1 MHTVPSTGHTV
12 PPLSLSMVTASSGL
26 SFISLTPEAL
36 PDPTVGEGA
45 LPGNP
50 QIQHTCLSGHLAG
63 SGGAMSSHG
72 GAGGDFHSFSWVQG
86 AQHSR
91 AGHILA
97 PGCCNARVTSVSG
110 SLSCM
115 FVRRDFTTLL
125 HISYGGQVLTA
136 WVRTSP
142 DRVVC
147 GQSRVGA
154 FPRRAFWA
162 GQRRQ
167 RRAALCPQLGESR
180 SVVCLQHFQHWDFA
194 LSSDL
199 AWVPARLLE
208 VGT

>member
-1 MHTVPSTGHTV
+1 
-12 PPLSLSMVTASSGL
+12 MVTASSGL
-26 SFISLTPEAL
+26 SFISLTPEAS

-45 LPGNP
+45 LPGDP

-63 SGGAMSSHG
+63 SGGAMSSQSG
-72 GAGGDFHSFSWVQG
+72 QG
-86 AQHSR
+86 EIFILSR
-91 AGHILA
+91 GSREPSTPGAGHILA
-97 PGCCNARVTSVSG
+97 PGCCNARVTSISG

-115 FVRRDFTTLL
+115 FVRRDFTTFL
-125 HISYGGQVLTA
+125 HTSYGGQVLTA

-167 RRAALCPQLGESR
+167 RRAALCPQLGEGR
-180 SVVCLQHFQHWDFA
+180 SAVCLQHFQHWDFA
-194 LSSDL
+194 LSSDF